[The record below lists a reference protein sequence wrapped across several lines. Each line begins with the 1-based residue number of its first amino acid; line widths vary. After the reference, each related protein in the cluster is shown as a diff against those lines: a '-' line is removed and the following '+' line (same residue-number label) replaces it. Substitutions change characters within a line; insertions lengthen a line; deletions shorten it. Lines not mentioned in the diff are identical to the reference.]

1 MDQIE
6 RELALQFRIQRGQAV
21 KDLLASPAW
30 TEHISKYLAAQKKL
44 AITKSYQVLGSEAE
58 VAVCLGGHAA
68 LEAFEDAL
76 KATAQDVDLTLDD
89 LPEDSS
95 PDITQ

>member
-58 VAVCLGGHAA
+58 VAFCLGGHAA

-76 KATAQDVDLTLDD
+76 KATAQDVDLTLDN

>member
-1 MDQIE
+1 MNEVE
-6 RELALQFRIQRGQAV
+6 RELALQFRIQRGQAI
-21 KDLLASPAW
+21 KEMLASPAW
-30 TEHISKYLAAQKKL
+30 TEHIKKYLAAQKKM

-58 VAVCLGGHAA
+58 VAFCLGGNAA

-76 KATAQDVDLTLDD
+76 EATAKDVNLTIDD
-89 LPEDSS
+89 LPEDLS

>member
-21 KDLLASPAW
+21 KDLLTSPAW
-30 TEHISKYLAAQKKL
+30 TEHISKYLAAQKKM
-44 AITKSYQVLGSEAE
+44 AITKSYQVLGTEAE
-58 VAVCLGGHAA
+58 VAFCLGGHAA

-76 KATAQDVDLTLDD
+76 KTTAQDVDLTLDD

>member
-21 KDLLASPAW
+21 KDLLASSAW
-30 TEHISKYLAAQKKL
+30 TEHISKYLTVQKKL

-58 VAVCLGGHAA
+58 VAFCLGGHAA

-76 KATAQDVDLTLDD
+76 KTTVQDIDLTLDD

>member
-1 MDQIE
+1 MNQVE
-6 RELALQFRIQRGQAV
+6 REIALQFRIQRGQAI
-21 KDLLASPAW
+21 KEILASPAW
-30 TEHISKYLAAQKKL
+30 TEHIEKYLAAQKKMS
-44 AITKSYQVLGSEAE
+44 ITKSYQVVGNEAE
-58 VAVCLGGHAA
+58 VAFCLGGHAA

-76 KATAQDVDLTLDD
+76 KTTAQDVDLTLDD